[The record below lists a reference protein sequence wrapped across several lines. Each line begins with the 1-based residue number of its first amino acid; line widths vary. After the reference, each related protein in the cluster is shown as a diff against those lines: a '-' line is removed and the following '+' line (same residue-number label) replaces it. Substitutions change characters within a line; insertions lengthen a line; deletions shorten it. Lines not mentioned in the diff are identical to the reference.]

1 MVVESYKDFAIL
13 KMPDDIGY
21 WLVRADGGK
30 YYEDFFHN
38 NFIAVADN
46 EITLENIEECEK
58 NSIAGMTIEHYK
70 ELYANKY
77 PNWKQ
82 QQIAHAAKRLQ
93 QFRDHMKIGDLVLVP
108 SRRSTHFLIG
118 VITSEVFEVT
128 EETLAHNADVHYS
141 INHYFKRRSVTWI
154 KEVSRNEIS
163 EKLHWVLS
171 AHQAVFDLKE
181 HRDYINQLLAPI
193 YIQDGKCHSTLKIDK
208 KSGLNTHEWYDFY
221 SLVKKISKDSDDE
234 VVVKSNVQSPGL
246 IEIVTGQT
254 DILTAVTILVTLTGI
269 FFSKIK
275 IGNIEVLGL
284 VPYFFNEGRLQRKR
298 MKEENKSIEI
308 NNGIKQIE
316 LERKKLELEKEKL
329 EFQAMKVKEQL
340 RISSFDAGRTVAN
353 QTQTDN
359 SENPDAD
366 EL

>member
-1 MVVESYKDFAIL
+1 MEAELIKDISIL
-13 KMPDDIGY
+13 EIPEDIGY

-30 YYEDFFHN
+30 YYDDFFLN

-46 EITLENIEECEK
+46 EITLEVIEEYEE

-70 ELYANKY
+70 ELYANTY
-77 PNWKQ
+77 PDWKKQ
-82 QQIAHAAKRLQ
+82 QISHAASRLQ
-93 QFRDHMKIGDLVLVP
+93 KFRDDMKIGDLVIVP

-118 VITSEVFEVT
+118 VITSDVFEVLEEELMPQT
-128 EETLAHNADVHYS
+128 EVSYS
-141 INHYFKRRSVTWI
+141 VNHFLKRRNVTWV

-171 AHQAVFDLKE
+171 AHQTIFDLKE